1 MAAVSR
7 SERSSAPSGSA
18 TPPAFPPQL
27 RVFVRD
33 WLSSN
38 NILLKSAAGH
48 TLIDTGYGR
57 HAPLML
63 ALLASRQGL
72 DGEPLARIVNTHCH
86 SDHMGGN
93 AAVARAYGCTIAVPE
108 GEAPLI
114 ERWDTRAL
122 WIDYAGQTAERFA
135 VDDAIVAGTTYAWGD
150 LEWRALAAPGHDMA
164 ALVFYNAEHR
174 ILISGDALWENGYGL
189 IMPPQVD
196 PAALPA
202 TRATLDMLAALDVAV
217 VIPGHGEPF
226 TGVATALER
235 AYGRTAAFEADEMRM
250 VRHAL
255 KVLLTFTLLDRQR
268 MPLAELPAFVER
280 VPIFRDFNARYL
292 RLEPAAL
299 AERLVAEL
307 ERAGAARREGGALV
321 PA

>member
-1 MAAVSR
+1 MT
-7 SERSSAPSGSA
+7 APL
-18 TPPAFPPQL
+18 PPQI

-38 NILLKSAAGH
+38 NILLKSNAGH
-48 TLIDTGYGR
+48 VLIDTGYGR

-72 DGEPLARIVNTHCH
+72 DGDGLARVVNTHCH

-93 AAVARAYGCTIAVPE
+93 AAVARAYGCKIAVPE

-114 ERWDTRAL
+114 ERWDTKAL
-122 WIDYAGQTAERFA
+122 WIDYAGQTAERFN
-135 VDDAIVAGTTYAWGD
+135 VDDVIVPGATYVWGD
-150 LEWRALAAPGHDMA
+150 LEWRALAAPGHDMGA
-164 ALVFYNAEHR
+164 VVFHNTEHR

-202 TRATLDMLAALDVAV
+202 TRATLDMLAKLDVAV

-226 TGVATALER
+226 TDVNAALER

-268 MPLAELPAFVER
+268 MPLDELPAFVER

-292 RLEPAAL
+292 RLTPPAL
-299 AERLVAEL
+299 AARLVDEL
-307 ERAGAARREGGALV
+307 ERAGAARRDAGALV
-321 PA
+321 PR